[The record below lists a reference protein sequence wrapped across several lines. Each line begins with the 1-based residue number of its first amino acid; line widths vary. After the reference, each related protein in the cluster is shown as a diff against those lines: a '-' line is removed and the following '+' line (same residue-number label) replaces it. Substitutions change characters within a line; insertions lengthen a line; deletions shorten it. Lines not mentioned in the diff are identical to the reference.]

1 MLTPQESMIDSIP
14 STAILCSGGP
24 ALVSAE
30 NPSFTHPLT
39 LGKRCG
45 GMLEATA
52 AGVAAERLAVTRLG
66 TGLRENRELE
76 GKCG

>member
-14 STAILCSGGP
+14 STATLCSGG
-24 ALVSAE
+24 AASVSAG
-30 NPSFTHPLT
+30 NPSFTHPST

-52 AGVAAERLAVTRLG
+52 AGGGGREAGGDEIGDRVAGES
-66 TGLRENRELE
+66 
-76 GKCG
+76 

>member
-14 STAILCSGGP
+14 STATLCSGG
-24 ALVSAE
+24 AASVSTG
-30 NPSFTHPLT
+30 NPSFTHPST

-52 AGVAAERLAVTRLG
+52 AAERLVVTRLG

>member
-14 STAILCSGGP
+14 STTTLCSGG
-24 ALVSAE
+24 AASVSAG
-30 NPSFTHPLT
+30 NPSFMHPST

-52 AGVAAERLAVTRLG
+52 AGVVAKRPAVTRLG